1 MRLLGLALKRHWRA
15 RRTHPEPFQSQLEAP
30 LPQGNF
36 RELEFVCL
44 DIETTGLDPATAD
57 ILSIG
62 WVIIRNNRIDLSSAR
77 HVIVRAERDVG
88 ASASVH
94 GLTDT
99 MVESGQ
105 ELGSVL
111 DRVVE
116 TLTGR
121 ALVVHHAGLDKRLL
135 DRECRVRYGA
145 PLAVPVVDTLAL
157 ELKRQSRQHHVAGTD
172 SLRLPDLREAYHL
185 PWYTG
190 HDALADALSTAE
202 LLLAMV
208 ATHGNPDRTTLG
220 ELV

>member
-1 MRLLGLALKRHWRA
+1 MRLIGLALERRWRA
-15 RRTHPEPFQSQLEAP
+15 RRAHPEPFQSQLEAP
-30 LPQGNF
+30 LPEGRF

-62 WVIIRNNRIDLSSAR
+62 WVIIRENRIDLSSAR
-77 HVIVRAERDVG
+77 HVIVRAEQDVG

-116 TLTGR
+116 ALTGR

-135 DRECRVRYGA
+135 DRECRARYGA

-157 ELKRQSRQHHVAGTD
+157 ELKRQSRRHHVAGTE
-172 SLRLPDLREAYHL
+172 SLRLPDLRKAYHL

-190 HDALADALSTAE
+190 HDALADALATAE

-208 ATHGNPDRTTLG
+208 ATHGNPERTTLA